1 MVAVSSGGTSPV
13 LARLLRGKSNHCCR
27 CIWAR

>member
-13 LARLLRGKSNHCCR
+13 PARLLREKLE
-27 CIWAR
+27 